1 MANYA
6 EDSDI
11 CDVIRIDPSASATW
25 LDELTTATR
34 DVLAKVKSDW
44 WAPRDI
50 VLFDEANL
58 DTDSL
63 LKLTVY
69 RALGWYICP
78 SLEKF
83 ANGEEGKWGKKATYF
98 KEMFAEEWLIIQQ
111 LPIYDFNEDDSFD
124 DSERQGL
131 ISKEI
136 GRG

>member
-11 CDVIRIDPSASATW
+11 YDVIRIDPSPSNAW
-25 LDELTTATR
+25 LDELTLATR
-34 DVLAKVKSDW
+34 DVLAKVKSDFW
-44 WAPRDI
+44 PPRNI
-50 VLFDEANL
+50 TTFDEDNL
-58 DTDSL
+58 DTASL

-98 KEMFAEEWLIIQQ
+98 KEMFAEEWLIVQQ

-124 DSERQGL
+124 ASERQGL
-131 ISKEI
+131 ISKTI